1 MSLPFDVGIFCCF
14 AAGVTLLVAVV
25 TFAVAV
31 ATLPAAVVTLLLVVV
46 ILPVAV
52 DPGTVG
58 FSGSSSSSDDIDMVT
73 AKARSILNQLSSS

>member
-1 MSLPFDVGIFCCF
+1 M
-14 AAGVTLLVAVV
+14 V

-31 ATLPAAVVTLLLVVV
+31 ATLAAAVVTLPVVVV

-73 AKARSILNQLSSS
+73 AKARSS